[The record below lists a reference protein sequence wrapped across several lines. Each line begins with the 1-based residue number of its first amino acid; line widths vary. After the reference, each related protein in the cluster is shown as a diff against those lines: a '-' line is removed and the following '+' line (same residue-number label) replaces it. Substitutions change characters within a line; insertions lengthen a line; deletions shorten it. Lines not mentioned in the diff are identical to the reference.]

1 MKPFNDAMQVLRV
14 HLGEANAKLV
24 NRLSKVS
31 GPKPTLGTPDEFRRR
46 NTSAY
51 FQATGFSGSAKLC
64 YDRIVLQ
71 DFLGR
76 DGHSVITREKPA
88 KIHDAIPL
96 INRKYLLEL
105 KPEDVND
112 GDITW
117 DPDSK
122 KGVFILEANP
132 DSVVIAGRVA
142 FELVPGPDLISELQ
156 LNGDLGFALY
166 PSGNS
171 TKGQAQF
178 LSFPRDT
185 SAHNGELSAWRTGE
199 PIDATKLEIIRSIT
213 DLDWVMADGDYSLN
227 GAELTYAGVVRPGI
241 DIPKA
246 GFQRI
251 VTIKLGDQCTNFAG
265 ELTFYHNP
273 N

>member
-1 MKPFNDAMQVLRV
+1 MKPFNDPMQVLRV
-14 HLGEANAKLV
+14 HLGEANAKLQ

-31 GPKPTLGTPDEFRRR
+31 GPKPTAGTPDEFRRR
-46 NTSAY
+46 NSSAF

-76 DGHSVITREKPA
+76 DCHTVITREKPA
-88 KIHDAIPL
+88 KIREAVPL

-105 KPEDVND
+105 NPEDVSD

-117 DPDSK
+117 DPETK
-122 KGVFILEANP
+122 RGVFILEADP
-132 DSVVIAGRVA
+132 DSIVISGRVA
-142 FELVPGPDLISELQ
+142 FELHPGPDLISELE
-156 LNGDLGFALY
+156 LDGNLGDALY
-166 PSGNS
+166 PSGTS
-171 TKGQAQF
+171 AKGQAQF
-178 LSFPRDT
+178 LSYPKDT

-199 PIDATKLEIIRSIT
+199 PITTEKLEIIRSIT

-241 DIPKA
+241 DIPKP
-246 GFQRI
+246 GFMRI
-251 VTIKLGDQCTNFAG
+251 ITIKLGNQCTNFAG